1 MTAQRPFQSKTMSNL
16 PTRFSP
22 SANRP
27 ASFDPFDGVL
37 LVDKPAGPTSHDIV
51 AGIRRT
57 FRIDKVGHGGTL
69 DPNATGLLVILLGR
83 GTRLSA
89 QIMGGDKAYEGVMR
103 FGRTTNSQDIDGE
116 TIDEKSCDGVT
127 AEQIQAQM
135 DARLGDSF
143 QTPPMVSAVK
153 IKGVPLYKLARK
165 GQEVPREPRFIH
177 LYRFRLLNWE
187 TPLAKFDVLCTKGTY
202 VRTLCHDIGQAL
214 GSGACLDA
222 LRRTASGTLKIDDAM
237 PFDDVLKLPK
247 DALIARIV
255 PFQKFLSAGT

>member
-1 MTAQRPFQSKTMSNL
+1 
-16 PTRFSP
+16 
-22 SANRP
+22 
-27 ASFDPFDGVL
+27 
-37 LVDKPAGPTSHDIV
+37 
-51 AGIRRT
+51 
-57 FRIDKVGHGGTL
+57 
-69 DPNATGLLVILLGR
+69 
-83 GTRLSA
+83 
-89 QIMGGDKAYEGVMR
+89 VMR